1 LRFQAFGAPRVHNP
15 QFQAAFVVAHWSSTL
30 LGAAAM
36 ALSLLGYF
44 VSMVTAFTVLI
55 SLWIGIIGASPF
67 TRMRVQPYPLPA
79 AETTD
84 DAADAGAAKSD
95 QASQAAPASAE
106 TSKIVKEARVRKRA
120 PLARQREEQN
130 NGVALGYAE
139 APWNGAAYPP
149 SFTRLP

>member
-1 LRFQAFGAPRVHNP
+1 MV
-15 QFQAAFVVAHWSSTL
+15 
-30 LGAAAM
+30 
-36 ALSLLGYF
+36 LSLLGYF

-67 TRMRVQPYPLPA
+67 TRMHVQPYPLPA

-95 QASQAAPASAE
+95 LASQAPTANAE
-106 TSKIVKEARVRKRA
+106 TSKIVKEARVRKRP
-120 PLARQREEQN
+120 PLAPQREEVDN
-130 NGVALGYAE
+130 NNVALGYAE

-149 SFTRLP
+149 AFTRRP